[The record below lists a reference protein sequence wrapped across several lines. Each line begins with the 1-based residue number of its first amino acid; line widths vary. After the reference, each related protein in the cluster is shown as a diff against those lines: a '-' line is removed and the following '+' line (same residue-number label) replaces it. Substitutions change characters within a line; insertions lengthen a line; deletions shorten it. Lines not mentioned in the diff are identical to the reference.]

1 MLLRRNGGGLEA
13 KTGRIGPE
21 TFFIKYQIHRYT
33 KPQIH
38 KYKYRNGGA
47 HKAKEEL
54 AQRKVY
60 TQVVD
65 WLFWYFGDAKKHLL
79 KMNPKYN
86 YVLPS
91 FSSLK
96 SNTVV
101 PPPPLSLFWNIAPGI
116 SFDTFLK
123 LALIEMSGCG
133 CKYRIYGGNQ
143 ASTAAERSDGCY
155 KYNIEQY
162 SNIQI

>member
-38 KYKYRNGGA
+38 KYKYRNGGG
-47 HKAKEEL
+47 KGRVSPEKSL
-54 AQRKVY
+54 Y
-60 TQVVD
+60 PGSG
-65 WLFWYFGDAKKHLL
+65 LIILIFWGCKKTSVEDI
-79 KMNPKYN
+79 YN

-101 PPPPLSLFWNIAPGI
+101 PPPPLNLFWNIAPGI